1 MKKLLFLLLSLV
13 SLTAFA
19 QEPKVRLADDSTK
32 VDLNGGVIDK
42 GDEFIVNVQLN
53 GNGNTTARSL
63 YFDFE
68 FNNAAFDFVNVTNT
82 GTGGNGG
89 VLPGGASITMDNY
102 TYPGYSFAGN
112 GNNTSPNGNQNY
124 NGAGY
129 SFTQGGP
136 KTIIRVYLNW
146 ASNSPLPYNT
156 YGDLLRLRFRLK
168 TTAVG
173 DAWDPIKMNFAASFN
188 QNGSSGACLNEIP
201 LTTVITQNPDAKK
214 FVKAVLD
221 LNGNINP
228 THVKVLF
235 KKADNTGP
243 MFNVTANG
251 TVNIVDSLLTANTAY
266 QIMVMANMDQLPSI
280 MNSAVSVS
288 DYTTAQA
295 EFVSQNLDR
304 TYKNTSIITGM
315 GYWAVDVNRSNGFDG
330 GDLTKLYAQAVGV
343 NQLITLPEGYTVG
356 SNGWMSLPTFKAAEF
371 NAATPSN
378 VFTTLPTNAQR
389 AYEYTTP
396 TAPGTPLTINVKYV
410 LPGDINRSHSSQ
422 VIINGA
428 VATNAV
434 VALNKSI
441 ANKLYAAGPI
451 MNRTES
457 FINTPQS
464 VPAIDVNIKNVT
476 VTSNTIEIPVAVNTN
491 GKDVA
496 ALQFEFAYDPNKVK
510 FESMASEVPAD
521 WYVFANSAS
530 GKVKFGAIDQKLK
543 TPLSGATV
551 PFKLKFTALQNGLD
565 INSFIKITTAT
576 DAAST
581 NGSQLGI
588 NLNTETIKLTGY
600 NNF

>member
-19 QEPKVRLADDSTK
+19 QEPKIRLASDSTK
-32 VDLNGGVIDK
+32 VDVAGGVIDK
-42 GDEFIVNVQLN
+42 GDEFFVNVQLN
-53 GNGNTTARSL
+53 GNGNTTSRSL

-68 FNNAAFDFVNVTNT
+68 FNNAAFDFVNVINT

-89 VLPGGASITMDNY
+89 VLPSGASITMDNY

-124 NGAGY
+124 NNAGY

-146 ASNSPLPYNT
+146 ASNSPLPYQNYDT
-156 YGDLLRLRFRLK
+156 LLRLRFRLK
-168 TTAVG
+168 LTAPG
-173 DAWDPIKMNFAASFN
+173 TAWDPIKMNFAASFN
-188 QNGSSGACLNEIP
+188 QNGSSGAAINEIP

-214 FVKAVLD
+214 FVKAMLD
-221 LNGNINP
+221 LNGNVNP

-251 TVNIVDSLLTANTAY
+251 TINIVDSLLTANTAY
-266 QIMVMANMDQLPSI
+266 QIMVMANMDQLPAI

-343 NQLITLPEGYTVG
+343 NQLITLPEGYTAG
-356 SNGWMSLPTFKAAEF
+356 SNGFMSLPTFKAAEF
-371 NAATPSN
+371 NAVTPSN

-396 TAPGTPLTINVKYV
+396 ATPGTPLTINIKYV

-422 VIINGA
+422 VVINGA

-434 VALNKSI
+434 ASLKKSI
-441 ANKLYAAGPI
+441 ANKLYAAGPNA
-451 MNRTES
+451 NRTEV
-457 FINTPQS
+457 FINTPQNVAS
-464 VPAIDVNIKNVT
+464 IDVSLKNTT
-476 VTSNTIEIPVAVNTN
+476 VTSNTIEIPVNITGN
-491 GKDVA
+491 DIS
-496 ALQFEFAYDPNKVK
+496 ALQFEFKYDASKIK
-510 FESMASEVPAD
+510 FESIKSELPAD
-521 WYVFANSAS
+521 WYVFANSIT
-530 GKVKFGAIDQKLK
+530 GQVKFGAIDQKLQ
-543 TPLSGATV
+543 TPISGTSI

-565 INSFIKITTAT
+565 INTLIKVTPAI
-576 DAAST
+576 DAANSK
-581 NGSQLGI
+581 GAQLGI
-588 NLNTETIKLTGY
+588 NLNTDTIKLTGY

>member
-19 QEPKVRLADDSTK
+19 QEPKIRLADDSTK
-32 VDLNGGVIDK
+32 VDIAGGVIDK

-68 FNNAAFDFVNVTNT
+68 FNNAAFDFINVVNT

-89 VLPGGASITMDNY
+89 VLPTGASSTMDNY

-124 NGAGY
+124 NSAGY

-156 YGDLLRLRFRLK
+156 YGDLLKLRFRLK

-188 QNGSSGACLNEIP
+188 QNGSSGAAINEIP

-266 QIMVMANMDQLPSI
+266 QIMVMANMDQLPAI

-288 DYTTAQA
+288 DYTTAQS

-304 TYKNTSIITGM
+304 TYKNNSIITGM

-343 NQLITLPEGYTVG
+343 NQLIVLPEGYTVG
-356 SNGWMSLPTFKAAEF
+356 SNGWMSLPTFKASEF
-371 NAATPSN
+371 DAATPSN
-378 VFTTLPTNAQR
+378 VFTALPTNAQR
-389 AYEYTTP
+389 VYEYTTP
-396 TAPGTPLTINVKYV
+396 ATPGTPLTINVKYV

-422 VIINGA
+422 VVVGGVIK
-428 VATNAV
+428 TNAV
-434 VALNKSI
+434 VSLNKSI
-441 ANKLYAAGPI
+441 ANKVI
-451 MNRTES
+451 MNRTIG

-464 VPAIDVNIKNVT
+464 VPSIDVNIKNVT
-476 VTSNTIEIPVAVNTN
+476 VTSNSIEIPVAVNTN
-491 GKDVA
+491 GNEVA
-496 ALQFEFAYDPNKVK
+496 ALQFEFAYDPSKVK
-510 FESMASEVPAD
+510 FESMASEVPNE
-521 WYVFANSAS
+521 WYVFANSAT

-543 TPLSGATV
+543 TPIKGAAI
-551 PFKLKFTALQNGLD
+551 PFKLKFSTLVSGLD
-565 INSFIKITTAT
+565 INSFIKITSAT

-581 NGSQLGI
+581 SGSQLGI

>member
-19 QEPKVRLADDSTK
+19 QEPKIRLADDSTK
-32 VDLNGGVIDK
+32 VDIAGGVIDK

-53 GNGNTTARSL
+53 GNGNTTSRSL

-68 FNNAAFDFVNVTNT
+68 FQNTAFDFINVTNT

-89 VLPGGASITMDNY
+89 VLPAGASITMDSY

-124 NGAGY
+124 NSAQY

-146 ASNSPLPYNT
+146 ASNSPLPFNT
-156 YGDLLRLRFRLK
+156 YDNLLKLRFRLK

-173 DAWDPIKMNFAASFN
+173 NAWDPIKMNFASSFN
-188 QNGSSGACLNEIP
+188 QNGSSGAALNEIP
-201 LTTVITQNPDAKK
+201 LTTVITQNPDAVKL
-214 FVKAVLD
+214 VKATLD
-221 LNGNINP
+221 LNGNINN

-243 MFNVTANG
+243 MFDVASNGAINV
-251 TVNIVDSLLTANTAY
+251 VDSLLTPNTAY
-266 QIMVMANMDQLPSI
+266 QIMVMTNMDQLPAI

-288 DYTTAQA
+288 DYTTAQS
-295 EFVSQNLDR
+295 EFVQQNLDR
-304 TYKNTSIITGM
+304 TFKNTNIMTGL
-315 GYWAVDVNRSNGFDG
+315 GYFAADVNRSGTFDG

-343 NQLITLPEGYTVG
+343 NQLIVLPTGYTVG
-356 SNGWMSLPTFKAAEF
+356 SNGWMSIPTFKASQF
-371 NAATPSN
+371 DAATPADWASLFDRQTQQ
-378 VFTTLPTNAQR
+378 VYT
-389 AYEYTTP
+389 YTTMA
-396 TAPGTPLTINVKYV
+396 TRGTPETINIKYV

-422 VIINGA
+422 VVVGGVIK
-428 VATNAV
+428 TNAV
-434 VALNKSI
+434 VSLNKSI
-441 ANKLYAAGPI
+441 ASKAI
-451 MNRTES
+451 MNRTVG

-476 VTSNTIEIPVAVNTN
+476 VTSNSIEIPVAVNTN
-491 GKDVA
+491 GNEVA
-496 ALQFEFAYDPNKVK
+496 ALQFEFAYDPSKVK
-510 FESMASEVPAD
+510 FESMASEVPNE
-521 WYVFANSAS
+521 WYVFANSAT

-543 TPLSGATV
+543 TPIKGAAI
-551 PFKLKFTALQNGLD
+551 PFKLKFSTLVSGLD
-565 INSFIKITTAT
+565 INSFIKITSAT

-581 NGSQLGI
+581 SGSQLGI

>member
-1 MKKLLFLLLSLV
+1 MKKLFLLLLTTI

-19 QEPKVRLADDSTK
+19 QEPRVRLADDSTK

-68 FNNAAFDFVNVTNT
+68 FNNAAFDFINVNHT

-89 VLPGGASITMDNY
+89 VLPAGSSITMTNY

-112 GNNTSPNGNQNY
+112 ANNTTANGNQNY
-124 NGAGY
+124 NNANY
-129 SFTQGGP
+129 NFTQGGP

-146 ASNSPLPYNT
+146 ASNSPLPYNGYDT
-156 YGDLLRLRFRLK
+156 VLRLRFRLK

-173 DAWDPIKMNFAASFN
+173 DSWDPIKMNFAASFN

-266 QIMVMANMDQLPSI
+266 QIMVMANMDQLPGI
-280 MNSAVSVS
+280 MNAAVSVS
-288 DYTTAQA
+288 DYTTAEA
-295 EFVSQNLDR
+295 EFISQNLDR
-304 TYKNTSIITGM
+304 TYKNISILTGM
-315 GYWAVDVNRSNGFDG
+315 GYWAADVNRSNGFDG

-343 NQLITLPEGYTVG
+343 NQLITLPEGYTAG
-356 SNGWMSLPTFKAAEF
+356 SNGFMSLPTFKASEF
-371 NAATPSN
+371 DAATPSN

-389 AYEYTTP
+389 VYEYTTP
-396 TAPGTPLTINVKYV
+396 ATPGTPLTINIKYV

-422 VIINGA
+422 VVINGA

-434 VALNKSI
+434 PSLNKSI
-441 ANKLYAAGPI
+441 ANKLYAAGPM
-451 MNRTES
+451 MNRTET
-457 FINTPQS
+457 FINTPQNVAS
-464 VPAIDVNIKNVT
+464 IDVNLKNIT
-476 VTSNTIEIPVAVNTN
+476 VVSNSIEIPIAIN
-491 GKDVA
+491 GNNIS
-496 ALQFEFAYDPNKVK
+496 ALQFEFKYDPNKIK
-510 FESMASEVPAD
+510 FESMKSALPETWVI
-521 WYVFANSAS
+521 FANNET
-530 GKVKFGAIDQKLK
+530 GIIKFGGVDKDFKAPVK
-543 TPLSGATV
+543 GASN
-551 PFKLKFTALQNGLD
+551 PFVLKFSTLANGLD
-565 INSFIKITTAT
+565 INSLIKVTPAM
-576 DAAST
+576 DAADSK
-581 NGSQLGI
+581 GAQLGI
-588 NLNTETIKLTGY
+588 KLNTDTIKLTGY

>member
-19 QEPKVRLADDSTK
+19 QEPKIRLADDSTK
-32 VDLNGGVIDK
+32 VDIAGGVIDK

-68 FNNAAFDFVNVTNT
+68 FNNAAFDFINVVNT

-89 VLPGGASITMDNY
+89 VLPTGASITMDNY

-124 NGAGY
+124 NNAGY

-146 ASNSPLPYNT
+146 ATNSPLPYNT
-156 YGDLLRLRFRLK
+156 YGDLLKLRFRLK

-188 QNGSSGACLNEIP
+188 QNGSSGAAINEIP

-266 QIMVMANMDQLPSI
+266 QIMVMANMDQLPGI

-343 NQLITLPEGYTVG
+343 NQLIVLPEGYTVG
-356 SNGWMSLPTFKAAEF
+356 SNGWMSLPTFKATEF
-371 NAATPSN
+371 DAATPSN

-389 AYEYTTP
+389 AYGYTTP
-396 TAPGTPLTINVKYV
+396 ATPGTPLTINVKYV

-422 VIINGA
+422 VVVGGVIK
-428 VATNAV
+428 TNAV
-434 VALNKSI
+434 VSLNKSI
-441 ANKLYAAGPI
+441 ANKAI
-451 MNRTES
+451 MNRTVG

-476 VTSNTIEIPVAVNTN
+476 VTSNSIEIPVAVNTN
-491 GKDVA
+491 GNEVA
-496 ALQFEFAYDPNKVK
+496 ALQFEFAYDPSKVK
-510 FESMASEVPAD
+510 FESMASEVPNE
-521 WYVFANSAS
+521 WYVFANSAT

-543 TPLSGATV
+543 TPLSGNTV

>member
-19 QEPKVRLADDSTK
+19 QEPKIRLSDDSTK
-32 VDLNGGVIDK
+32 VDINGGVIDK

-53 GNGNTTARSL
+53 GNQNTTARSL

-68 FNNAAFDFVNVTNT
+68 FQNTAFDFVNVINT

-89 VLPGGASITMDNY
+89 VLPGGASITMDNF
-102 TYPGYSFAGN
+102 TYPGYSFASNANNTTAN
-112 GNNTSPNGNQNY
+112 GNSNY
-124 NGAGY
+124 NNANY
-129 SFTQGGP
+129 NFTQGGP

-146 ASNSPLPYNT
+146 ASNSPLPYNG
-156 YGDLLRLRFRLK
+156 YGDVLRLRFRLK

-173 DAWDPIKMNFAASFN
+173 DSWDPIKMNFAASFN
-188 QNGSSGACLNEIP
+188 QNGSSGAAINEIP

-243 MFNVTANG
+243 MFDVTANG

-266 QIMVMANMDQLPSI
+266 QIMVMANMDQLPAI

-288 DYTTAQA
+288 DYTTAQS

-315 GYWAVDVNRSNGFDG
+315 GYWAADVNRSNGFDG

-343 NQLITLPEGYTVG
+343 NQLIVLPEGYTVG
-356 SNGWMSLPTFKAAEF
+356 SNGWMSLPTFKATEF
-371 NAATPSN
+371 DAATPSN

-396 TAPGTPLTINVKYV
+396 AAPGTPSTINVKYV

-422 VIINGA
+422 VVINGA
-428 VATNAV
+428 VATNAI

-457 FINTPQS
+457 FINTPQKVAS
-464 VPAIDVNIKNVT
+464 IDVNIKNVT
-476 VTSNTIEIPVAVNTN
+476 VTSNSIEIPVAVNTN
-491 GKDVA
+491 GNEVA
-496 ALQFEFAYDPNKVK
+496 ALQFEFAYDPSKVK
-510 FESMASEVPAD
+510 FESMASEVPNE
-521 WYVFANSAS
+521 WYVFANSAT

-543 TPLSGATV
+543 TPIKGAAI
-551 PFKLKFTALQNGLD
+551 PFKLKFSTLVSGLD
-565 INSFIKITTAT
+565 INSFIKITSAT

-581 NGSQLGI
+581 SGSQLGI

>member
-1 MKKLLFLLLSLV
+1 MKKFLVLLLSVV

-19 QEPKVRLADDSTK
+19 QEPKIRLADDSTK
-32 VDLNGGVIDK
+32 VDINGGVIDK

-53 GNGNTTARSL
+53 GNGNTTARAL
-63 YFDFE
+63 YYDFE
-68 FNNAAFDFVNVTNT
+68 FQNTAFDFINVVNT

-89 VLPGGASITMDNY
+89 VLPGGSSITMDNY

-124 NGAGY
+124 NSAGY

-146 ASNSPLPYNT
+146 ATNSPLPYNT
-156 YGDLLRLRFRLK
+156 YGDVLRLRFRLK
-168 TTAVG
+168 STAVG
-173 DAWDPIKMNFAASFN
+173 DSWDPIKMNFAASFN
-188 QNGSSGACLNEIP
+188 QNGSSGSAINEIP
-201 LTTVITQNPDAKK
+201 LTTVITQNPDSKK

-295 EFVSQNLDR
+295 EFVSQNLDK

-315 GYWAVDVNRSNGFDG
+315 GYWAADVNRSNGFDG
-330 GDLTKLYAQAVGV
+330 GDLTRLYAQSVGV
-343 NQLITLPEGYTVG
+343 NQLLTLPEGYTAG
-356 SNGWMSLPTFKAAEF
+356 SNGFMSIPTFKAAEF

-389 AYEYTTP
+389 VYEYTTP
-396 TAPGTPLTINVKYV
+396 ATPGTPLTINIKYV

-422 VIINGA
+422 VVINGA
-428 VATNAV
+428 VATNAIPS
-434 VALNKSI
+434 LNKSI

-457 FINTPQS
+457 FINTPQKVASIS
-464 VPAIDVNIKNVT
+464 VNLRNTT
-476 VTSNTIEIPVAVNTN
+476 VTSNTIEIPVNIDGSN
-491 GKDVA
+491 IS
-496 ALQFEFAYDPNKVK
+496 ALQFEFKYDPSKIK
-510 FESMASEVPAD
+510 FESMKSSLPEN
-521 WYVFANSAS
+521 WQIFANNVA
-530 GKVKFGAIDQKLK
+530 GTIKFGGVDGDFKAPVKGSL
-543 TPLSGATV
+543 TPFT
-551 PFKLKFTALQNGLD
+551 LKFTTLSNGLD
-565 INSFIKITTAT
+565 INSLIKVTPAM
-576 DAAST
+576 DAADSK
-581 NGSQLGI
+581 GAQLGI
-588 NLNTETIKLTGY
+588 NLNTDSIKLTGY

>member
-19 QEPKVRLADDSTK
+19 QEPKIRLADDSTK
-32 VDLNGGVIDK
+32 VDVNGGVIDK
-42 GDEFIVNVQLN
+42 GDEFFVNVQLHA
-53 GNGNTTARSL
+53 NGNTTSRSL

-68 FNNAAFDFVNVTNT
+68 FQNTAFDFISVAHT

-89 VLPGGASITMDNY
+89 YLPYGSSITMTNY

-112 GNNTSPNGNQNY
+112 ANNTTANGNSNYQNSAY
-124 NGAGY
+124 N
-129 SFTQGGP
+129 FTSGGP

-146 ASNSPLPYNT
+146 ATNDPLPYAEWGN
-156 YGDLLRLRFRLK
+156 LLKLRFRLK

-173 DAWDPIKMNFAASFN
+173 TSWDPIKMNFAASFN
-188 QNGSSGACLNEIP
+188 QNGSAGACINEIP
-201 LTTVITQNPDAKK
+201 LTTVITQNPDATKL
-214 FVKAVLD
+214 VKAILD

-228 THVKVLF
+228 SHIKVGFLKTSDNSGPLF
-235 KKADNTGP
+235 D
-243 MFNVTANG
+243 VTTSG
-251 TVNIVDSLLTANTAY
+251 TVNIVDSLLVPNTAY
-266 QIMVMANMDQLPSI
+266 KIMTFVNMDQLPGI

-288 DYTTAQA
+288 DYTTAEA
-295 EFVSQNLDR
+295 EFISQNLDR
-304 TYKNTSIITGM
+304 TYNNTSIMTGM
-315 GYWAVDVNRSNGFDG
+315 GYFAADVNRSNSFDG

-343 NQLITLPEGYTVG
+343 NQLIVIPNGYVQG
-356 SNGWMSLPTFKAAEF
+356 SGGHMSVATFKASEF
-371 NAATPSN
+371 NNATPADWASLFN
-378 VFTTLPTNAQR
+378 TQQQQVYT
-389 AYEYTTP
+389 YTTMA
-396 TAPGTPLTINVKYV
+396 TRGTPETINIKYV

-422 VIINGA
+422 VVVNGA
-428 VATNAV
+428 IKTNAV

-441 ANKLYAAGPI
+441 ANQAI
-451 MNRTES
+451 MNRTVG

-464 VPAIDVNIKNVT
+464 VSAIDVNIKNTT

-491 GKDVA
+491 GNNVA

-510 FESMASEVPAD
+510 FESMKSEVPAD
-521 WYVFANSAS
+521 WYVFANSAT

-543 TPLSGATV
+543 TPINGASI
-551 PFKLKFTALQNGLD
+551 PFKLKFTTLQNGLD
-565 INSFIKITTAT
+565 INSYIKITTAT

-581 NGSQLGI
+581 SGSQLGI

>member
-19 QEPKVRLADDSTK
+19 QEPKIRLADDSTK
-32 VDLNGGVIDK
+32 VDIAGGVIDK

-53 GNGNTTARSL
+53 GNGNTTSRSL

-68 FNNAAFDFVNVTNT
+68 FQNTAFDFINVTNT

-102 TYPGYSFAGN
+102 TYLGYSFAGN

-124 NGAGY
+124 NNAGY

-146 ASNSPLPYNT
+146 ATNSPLPYNT
-156 YGDLLRLRFRLK
+156 FGDLLKLRFRLK

-188 QNGSSGACLNEIP
+188 QNGSSGAAINEIP

-251 TVNIVDSLLTANTAY
+251 TVNIVDSLLTANTSY
-266 QIMVMANMDQLPSI
+266 QIMVMANMDQLPGI

-304 TYKNTSIITGM
+304 TYKNTSIVTGM

-343 NQLITLPEGYTVG
+343 NQLIVLPEGYTVG
-356 SNGWMSLPTFKAAEF
+356 SNGWMSLPTFKASEF
-371 NAATPSN
+371 DAATPSN
-378 VFTTLPTNAQR
+378 VFTALPTNAQR
-389 AYEYTTP
+389 VYEYTTP
-396 TAPGTPLTINVKYV
+396 ATPGTPLTINVKYV

-422 VIINGA
+422 VVINGA
-428 VATNAV
+428 VATNAI

-457 FINTPQS
+457 FINTPQKVAS
-464 VPAIDVNIKNVT
+464 IDVNIKNVT
-476 VTSNTIEIPVAVNTN
+476 VTSNSIEIPVAVNTN
-491 GKDVA
+491 GNEVA
-496 ALQFEFAYDPNKVK
+496 ALQFEFAYDPSKVK
-510 FESMASEVPAD
+510 FESMASEVPNE
-521 WYVFANSAS
+521 WYVFANSAT

-543 TPLSGATV
+543 TPIKGAAI
-551 PFKLKFTALQNGLD
+551 PFKLKFSTLVSGLD
-565 INSFIKITTAT
+565 INSFIKITSAT

>member
-1 MKKLLFLLLSLV
+1 
-13 SLTAFA
+13 
-19 QEPKVRLADDSTK
+19 
-32 VDLNGGVIDK
+32 
-42 GDEFIVNVQLN
+42 
-53 GNGNTTARSL
+53 
-63 YFDFE
+63 
-68 FNNAAFDFVNVTNT
+68 
-82 GTGGNGG
+82 
-89 VLPGGASITMDNY
+89 
-102 TYPGYSFAGN
+102 
-112 GNNTSPNGNQNY
+112 
-124 NGAGY
+124 
-129 SFTQGGP
+129 
-136 KTIIRVYLNW
+136 
-146 ASNSPLPYNT
+146 
-156 YGDLLRLRFRLK
+156 
-168 TTAVG
+168 
-173 DAWDPIKMNFAASFN
+173 MNFAASFN
-188 QNGSSGACLNEIP
+188 QNGSSGAAVNEIP

-266 QIMVMANMDQLPSI
+266 QIMVMANMDQLPAI

-288 DYTTAQA
+288 DYTTSQA

-304 TYKNTSIITGM
+304 TYKNTSITTGM

-343 NQLITLPEGYTVG
+343 NQLIVLPEGYTVG

-389 AYEYTTP
+389 TYEYTTP
-396 TAPGTPLTINVKYV
+396 ATPGTPLTINVKYV

-422 VIINGA
+422 VVINGA
-428 VATNAV
+428 VATNAI

-457 FINTPQS
+457 FINTPQKVAS
-464 VPAIDVNIKNVT
+464 IDVNIKNVT
-476 VTSNTIEIPVAVNTN
+476 VTSNSIEIPIAVNTN
-491 GKDVA
+491 GNEVA
-496 ALQFEFAYDPNKVK
+496 ALQFEFAYDPSKVK
-510 FESMASEVPAD
+510 FESMASEVPNE
-521 WYVFANSAS
+521 WYVFANSAT

-543 TPLSGATV
+543 TPIKGAAI
-551 PFKLKFTALQNGLD
+551 PFKLKFSTLVSGLD
-565 INSFIKITTAT
+565 INSFIKITSAT

-581 NGSQLGI
+581 SGSQLGI

>member
-1 MKKLLFLLLSLV
+1 MKKFLVLLLSVV

-19 QEPKVRLADDSTK
+19 QEPKIRLADDSTK
-32 VDLNGGVIDK
+32 VDINGGVIDK

-68 FNNAAFDFVNVTNT
+68 FNNAAFDFVNVINT

-89 VLPGGASITMDNY
+89 VLPAGSSITMDSY
-102 TYPGYSFAGN
+102 TYPGYSFVGN

-124 NGAGY
+124 NNAGY
-129 SFTQGGP
+129 NFTQGGP

-146 ASNSPLPYNT
+146 ATNSPLPYNG

-188 QNGSSGACLNEIP
+188 QNGTSGACLNEIP

-243 MFNVTANG
+243 MFSVTANG

-315 GYWAVDVNRSNGFDG
+315 GYWAADVNRSNGFDG
-330 GDLTKLYAQAVGV
+330 GDLTRLYAQSVGV
-343 NQLITLPEGYTVG
+343 NQLLTLPEGYTAG
-356 SNGWMSLPTFKAAEF
+356 SNGFMSIPTFKAAEF

-378 VFTTLPTNAQR
+378 VFTTLPTNGPR
-389 AYEYTTP
+389 VYEYTTP
-396 TAPGTPLTINVKYV
+396 ATPGTPLTIDIKYV

-422 VIINGA
+422 VVINGA
-428 VATNAV
+428 VATNAIPS
-434 VALNKSI
+434 LNKSI
-441 ANKLYAAGPI
+441 ANKLYAAGPV
-451 MNRTES
+451 MNRSES
-457 FINTPQS
+457 FINTPQKVTSIS
-464 VPAIDVNIKNVT
+464 VNLRNTT
-476 VTSNTIEIPVAVNTN
+476 VTSNTIEIPVNIDGSN
-491 GKDVA
+491 IS
-496 ALQFEFAYDPNKVK
+496 ALQFEFKYDPSKIK
-510 FESMASEVPAD
+510 FESMKSSLPEN
-521 WYVFANSAS
+521 WQIFANNVA
-530 GKVKFGAIDQKLK
+530 GTIKFGGVDGDFKAPVKGSL
-543 TPLSGATV
+543 TPFT
-551 PFKLKFTALQNGLD
+551 LKFTTLSNGLD
-565 INSFIKITTAT
+565 INSLIKVTPAM
-576 DAAST
+576 DAAD
-581 NGSQLGI
+581 NKGAQLGI
-588 NLNTETIKLTGY
+588 NLNTDSIKLTGY

>member
-19 QEPKVRLADDSTK
+19 QEPRVRLADDSTK

-68 FNNAAFDFVNVTNT
+68 FNNAAFDFINVNHT

-89 VLPGGASITMDNY
+89 VLPTGASITMDNY

-124 NGAGY
+124 NNAGY

-146 ASNSPLPYNT
+146 ATNSPLPYNG

-266 QIMVMANMDQLPSI
+266 QIMVMANMDQLPAI

-343 NQLITLPEGYTVG
+343 NQLLTLPEGYTVG
-356 SNGWMSLPTFKAAEF
+356 SNGWMSLPTFKATEF
-371 NAATPSN
+371 DAATPSN

-396 TAPGTPLTINVKYV
+396 ATPGTPLTINVKYV

-422 VIINGA
+422 VVVGGVIK
-428 VATNAV
+428 TNAV
-434 VALNKSI
+434 VSLNKSI
-441 ANKLYAAGPI
+441 ANKAI
-451 MNRTES
+451 MNRTIG

-476 VTSNTIEIPVAVNTN
+476 VTSNSIEIPVAVNTN
-491 GKDVA
+491 GNEVA
-496 ALQFEFAYDPNKVK
+496 ALQFEFAYDPSKVK
-510 FESMASEVPAD
+510 FESMASEVPNE
-521 WYVFANSAS
+521 WYVFANSAT

-543 TPLSGATV
+543 TPIKGAAI
-551 PFKLKFTALQNGLD
+551 PFKLKFSTLVSGLD
-565 INSFIKITTAT
+565 INSFIKITSAT

-581 NGSQLGI
+581 SGSQLGI